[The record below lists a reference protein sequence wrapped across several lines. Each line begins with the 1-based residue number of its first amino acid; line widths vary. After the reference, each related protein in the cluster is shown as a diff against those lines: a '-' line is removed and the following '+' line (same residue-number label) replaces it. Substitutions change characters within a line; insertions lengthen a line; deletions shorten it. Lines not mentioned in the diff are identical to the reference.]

1 MPPRWRRSRC
11 APASRSRSWS
21 CRVACSLPTTH
32 GVSWIR
38 FGSAERFD
46 LPPRLL
52 ALSRGVRIFVLDDA
66 PVAHSDRALGF
77 EPRGSRFD
85 SCRAR
90 FNRRDAS
97 IFAMAPGSKNRSVPR
112 RIKMTV
118 ASIAALR
125 RWEQKELAQSLRR
138 QGLSYREI
146 LARLPFSLSRSTIG
160 AWCKEIELTP
170 EQLDRLDQLFRDGS
184 YRGRLLGPK
193 ATQARRATEVEKI
206 RARARAEVPQL
217 IHNELWLAGL
227 MLYWAE
233 GSKVHGVGLSNSDP
247 ILVKVMMTW
256 FRIVCRVPEHKFRAY
271 LNIHSG
277 QDDQAIKAF

>member
-1 MPPRWRRSRC
+1 
-11 APASRSRSWS
+11 
-21 CRVACSLPTTH
+21 
-32 GVSWIR
+32 
-38 FGSAERFD
+38 
-46 LPPRLL
+46 
-52 ALSRGVRIFVLDDA
+52 
-66 PVAHSDRALGF
+66 
-77 EPRGSRFD
+77 
-85 SCRAR
+85 
-90 FNRRDAS
+90 
-97 IFAMAPGSKNRSVPR
+97 
-112 RIKMTV
+112 MTV
-118 ASIAALR
+118 ASIAELK

-146 LARLPFSLSRSTIG
+146 LARLPFSLSRSTIS

-233 GSKVHGVGLSNSDP
+233 GSKVHGVGL
-247 ILVKVMMTW
+247 
-256 FRIVCRVPEHKFRAY
+256 
-271 LNIHSG
+271 
-277 QDDQAIKAF
+277 